1 MSAPSPHPA
10 TATLEPAGTRFPV
23 APGQT
28 LLEAALRAGVTLPHS
43 CRNGTCRTCMC
54 KLHAGAVD
62 YRIAW
67 PGLSLDEKED
77 GMILACVALPR
88 GDVVIEVATPF

>member
-1 MSAPSPHPA
+1 
-10 TATLEPAGTRFPV
+10 
-23 APGQT
+23 
-28 LLEAALRAGVTLPHS
+28 
-43 CRNGTCRTCMC
+43 MC